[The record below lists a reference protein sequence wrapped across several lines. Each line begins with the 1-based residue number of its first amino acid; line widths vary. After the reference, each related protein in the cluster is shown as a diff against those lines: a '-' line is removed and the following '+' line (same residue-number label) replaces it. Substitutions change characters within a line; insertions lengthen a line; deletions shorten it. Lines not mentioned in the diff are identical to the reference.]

1 MSQAVAKLQ
10 RVKTWTGKNT
20 DRFQLNIGI
29 SAADNPKRIVQV
41 LAQRSVLNNKEAAR
55 AIEQALTDFRLQ
67 RIVRVES
74 PADKVFAKLK

>member
-29 SAADNPKRIVQV
+29 AAADNPKRIVQV
-41 LAQRSVLNNKEAAR
+41 LAMRSVLNNKEASR

-67 RIVRVES
+67 NIVRVES
-74 PADKVFAKLK
+74 PADKVFAKIK